1 MPSSCP
7 AEVHAALPGQGSP
20 RDAATEGQGLP
31 PGREGARRRGDRSVP
46 RAEASSVGSSAEGEP
61 GGSIPARGRAEML
74 RQAGV
79 VRDGLR
85 CPPRDVCRSET
96 PAAPRCLL
104 KSTLLV
110 SRCSG
115 GPGGVATCGD
125 GATAPH
131 PTGQGPAGAAG
142 VGPAAELG
150 HRVRGHVLRPAVS
163 EAGST
168 WRSMR
173 EDVDFS
179 TAMEPMPSTVRAAR
193 IQREREIAP
202 GGAPAPRPSAGP
214 PARIRADDVRPPPPA
229 HPAMRRHRSR
239 RRIRPP
245 RSSTTSGCPGLLYRW
260 MRGRPAAPV
269 RGPDSPSSAHD
280 AVPGG
285 GCPDLW
291 DGRPPGQ
298 WTPVRRAGRV
308 EGGRP

>member
-1 MPSSCP
+1 M
-7 AEVHAALPGQGSP
+7 
-20 RDAATEGQGLP
+20 
-31 PGREGARRRGDRSVP
+31 
-46 RAEASSVGSSAEGEP
+46 GSSAKGEP

-179 TAMEPMPSTVRAAR
+179 PAMEPMPSTVRAAR

-202 GGAPAPRPSAGP
+202 GGAPAPRPRAGP
-214 PARIRADDVRPPPPA
+214 PERIRADDARPPPPA
-229 HPAMRRHRSR
+229 HPPCAGTDRGGGSGHPGHLPPQDVLDSSTGGCGAG
-239 RRIRPP
+239 RPP
-245 RSSTTSGCPGLLYRW
+245 RS
-260 MRGRPAAPV
+260 AAPTPLRRPMTPYPAEDV
-269 RGPDSPSSAHD
+269 RICGTVVRPDSGPRSAER
-280 AVPGG
+280 GG
-285 GCPDLW
+285 W
-291 DGRPPGQ
+291 REDGHERSRHAP
-298 WTPVRRAGRV
+298 TTRRDSA
-308 EGGRP
+308 